1 MTECVSAKTLRVGF
15 FDGTLSFL
23 HLSNIKIINLD
34 GVDVAKTATFS
45 ATSTSTANQSPG
57 PLRNILTDGNPE
69 TFSHTERLVNQYLVI
84 DFANIES
91 IRQIIIENRN
101 DTASTDGI
109 RNRIKNLQF
118 RLYLSTD
125 IVYESNKISTVAKY
139 YHVNVISKDV
149 VSSLPS
155 VDLTENRIIKDTPV
169 SDYINAKLLRFGFFD
184 GRTQLLHLCNI
195 KIINANDVDIAKSC
209 TFTLFSPHPSQSPG
223 QLRDILVDS
232 NAKTFC
238 HSQLKPN
245 QYLKIDFG
253 KVVSIKQIIIEN
265 RSENLTIQ
273 DRILN
278 AQFRLYDEDDIAIF
292 KSDKISVANQY
303 YYIQG
308 NQKKVI
314 TGQPRWTVK
323 VADMN
328 DPCNNG
334 DIRSKNLQLNMACG
348 CKEATEL
355 YSARVKQFNTENEQY
370 NIDLEY
376 YKNVNQN
383 RSDWKNKINDY
394 ANWKTKESELQNEKR
409 RFKNCRPY
417 TGTMTEWDSVCKQDY
432 GNGWYVLPKINDSFV
447 GCGLFAKGLCQRLP
461 TQVSADLKD
470 AGYFLFEPPQLS
482 EPKKPTP
489 VEPAN
494 ILCCSQNISGLQAD
508 TVNISG
514 ISQQCDQTITS
525 MIEKSLESAPVTTP
539 LVTTSPPTSPPTTP
553 PTTPPIV
560 PLTAPQALLDT
571 IAIMIG
577 LDTTSTSIVIA
588 LIVIVLIAI
597 VILSLRK

>member
-45 ATSTSTANQSPG
+45 ATSTLTANQSPG
-57 PLRNILTDGNPE
+57 LLRDILTDGNPE
-69 TFSHTERLVNQYLVI
+69 TFSHSDRLVNQYLVI
-84 DFANIES
+84 DFAKTES

-118 RLYLSTD
+118 RLYISTN
-125 IVYESNKISTVAKY
+125 IVYESNKISVVAKY

-149 VSSLPS
+149 IADLPL
-155 VDLTENRIIKDTPV
+155 VDLTQNRIIKDTPV

-184 GRTQLLHLCNI
+184 GTTQWLHLCNI
-195 KIINANDVDIAKSC
+195 KIINANNVDIAKSC
-209 TFTLFSPHPSQSPG
+209 TFTLYSPHTSQSPG

-232 NAKTFC
+232 NTKTFC
-238 HSQLKPN
+238 HSQLLPN

-265 RSENLTIQ
+265 RSENTTNLN
-273 DRILN
+273 RIIN
-278 AQFRLYDEDDIAIF
+278 AQFRLYDEDDITIF

-303 YYIQG
+303 YHIEG
-308 NQKKVI
+308 NQTKVI
-314 TGQPRWTVK
+314 SGQPRWTVK
-323 VADMN
+323 EADMN

-370 NIDLEY
+370 NIDIEY
-376 YKNVNQN
+376 YKAVNQN

-394 ANWKTKESELQNEKR
+394 AVWKTKETELQNEKR
-409 RFKNCRPY
+409 RFKDCRPY
-417 TGTMTEWDSVCKQDY
+417 TGTMSEWDSVCKQDY
-432 GNGWYVLPKINDSFV
+432 GNGWYVLPKINDSFF
-447 GCGLFAKGLCQRLP
+447 GCGLFAKGLCQRLSS
-461 TQVSADLKD
+461 QVSADLKN
-470 AGYFLFEPPQLS
+470 AGYLLVEPPQLS

-514 ISQQCDQTITS
+514 ISQKCDQTITS
-525 MIEKSLESAPVTTP
+525 MIQKSLEETLSPGV
-539 LVTTSPPTSPPTTP
+539 VVPPTSPPVQP
-553 PTTPPIV
+553 PLPDRIDENVFNRIEVLLPII
-560 PLTAPQALLDT
+560 LIILAFL
-571 IAIMIG
+571 I
-577 LDTTSTSIVIA
+577 IVG
-588 LIVIVLIAI
+588 IVV
-597 VILSLRK
+597 SFRK

>member
-45 ATSTSTANQSPG
+45 ATSTLTANQSPG
-57 PLRNILTDGNPE
+57 LLRDILTDGNPE
-69 TFSHTERLVNQYLVI
+69 TFSHTDRLVNQYLVI
-84 DFANIES
+84 NFATTES

-101 DTASTDGI
+101 DTASSDGI

-118 RLYLSTD
+118 RLYNISND
-125 IVYESNKISTVAKY
+125 IVYESNKISVVAKY

-149 VSSLPS
+149 ISSLPL
-155 VDLTENRIIKDTPV
+155 VDITENRIIKDTPI

-184 GRTQLLHLCNI
+184 GTTQWLHLCNI
-195 KIINANDVDIAKSC
+195 KIINTNNVDIAKSC
-209 TFTLFSPHPSQSPG
+209 TFTLYSPDPIYQSPG

-232 NAKTFC
+232 NTKTFC
-238 HSQLKPN
+238 HSQLLPN

-265 RSENLTIQ
+265 RSENTINLN
-273 DRILN
+273 RIIN

-303 YYIQG
+303 YHILG
-308 NQKKVI
+308 NQRKVI
-314 TGQPRWTVK
+314 TGQPRWVVK
-323 VADMN
+323 EADMN

-334 DIRSKNLQLNMACG
+334 EIRSKNPQLNMACG

-370 NIDLEY
+370 NVDNEY

-394 ANWKTKESELQNEKR
+394 AFWKTKETALQNETR

-417 TGTMTEWDSVCKQDY
+417 TGTMAEWDSVCKQDH
-432 GNGWYVLPKINDSFV
+432 GNGWYVLPKINDSFE

-461 TQVSADLKD
+461 SQVSTDLKN
-470 AGYFLFEPPQLS
+470 AGYLLFEPPQLS

-489 VEPAN
+489 VEAAN

-514 ISQQCDQTITS
+514 ISQKCDQTITS
-525 MIEKSLESAPVTTP
+525 MIQKSLEPQSQSPAVQQPPAQVQPPAVQPPVQP
-539 LVTTSPPTSPPTTP
+539 LLSS
-553 PTTPPIV
+553 IEE
-560 PLTAPQALLDT
+560 
-571 IAIMIG
+571 IIG
-577 LDTTSTSIVIA
+577 LDILRIEVLLPIIAFVIAFLVIVGIVIF
-588 LIVIVLIAI
+588 
-597 VILSLRK
+597 RK